1 MTTPDCEILSLGTR
15 EVVMLD
21 KLDRTERL
29 QLVKFVCSFAWAD
42 LRIRDE
48 ERDFVAHLVERLDL
62 DADEARQADGWLR
75 LPPRPEAVDPTRIPS
90 EHRRLFLQEIQG
102 VIEADGDV
110 AEEERENLELLR
122 KLFF

>member
-1 MTTPDCEILSLGTR
+1 M
-15 EVVMLD
+15 EVRTMD
-21 KLDRTERL
+21 QLDRNDRL
-29 QLVKFVCSFAWAD
+29 RLVKFVCSFAWAD

-62 DADEARQADGWLR
+62 DADEASQADGWLR

-110 AEEERENLELLR
+110 GEEERENRELLR
-122 KLFF
+122 KLFL